1 MELEADEASEK
12 TETCDEGIEETIDG
26 SYGPYWLVCGPG
38 PSELGASASVFI
50 MCVKSNNR
58 VRLCDIA
65 RKCSNPLR
73 LPMLTFNK
81 HKHVFVILVGVG

>member
-1 MELEADEASEK
+1 MKHPRRPKPATRESRKLSTAHMGHIDWYVVLDHQSSEPLPP
-12 TETCDEGIEETIDG
+12 C
-26 SYGPYWLVCGPG
+26 S
-38 PSELGASASVFI
+38 F
-50 MCVKSNNR
+50 CVVESNNR